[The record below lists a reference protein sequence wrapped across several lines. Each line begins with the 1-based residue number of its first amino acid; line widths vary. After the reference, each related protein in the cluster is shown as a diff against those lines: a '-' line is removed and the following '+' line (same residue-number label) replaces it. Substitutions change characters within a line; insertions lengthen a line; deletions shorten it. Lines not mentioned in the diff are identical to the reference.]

1 MKEISQS
8 GMRENTNHLW
18 KCNTLSCK
26 VRKCT
31 RDHLWEGYES
41 GKVSWVNFTLKE
53 QEQVEIYKCFMLQF
67 CFTWFVCKSWKWSGV
82 FFSPMK
88 AGGKFGLKP
97 RRIEHR
103 GLSDSALEASFC
115 VYVVERSSSFCH
127 SQWLNDKGYF
137 NFLLVM
143 LNNSD
148 HC

>member
-1 MKEISQS
+1 
-8 GMRENTNHLW
+8 MRSINV
-18 KCNTLSCK
+18 SCSNFALP
-26 VRKCT
+26 
-31 RDHLWEGYES
+31 DLY
-41 GKVSWVNFTLKE
+41 VSHGNG
-53 QEQVEIYKCFMLQF
+53 VE
-67 CFTWFVCKSWKWSGV
+67 

-97 RRIEHR
+97 RRIEHW